1 MDTASIIA
9 DTAVVVSTAMVAD
22 TAAGI
27 VIASIVVNTE
37 GPIVAIAIA
46 VTCTELQD
54 CISLPSFLCQI
65 HQSYYHFYVSYGS

>member
-1 MDTASIIA
+1 
-9 DTAVVVSTAMVAD
+9 MVAD
-22 TAAGI
+22 TAA
-27 VIASIVVNTE
+27 SIVVVAGIVVDTE